1 MAETM
6 QVISSLPTA
15 KDLVRDWKSRGETVG
30 LVPTMGFLHEGHL
43 SLVRACKR
51 GAVRSIVSV
60 FVNRTQFAP
69 HEDFDAYPRDL
80 DRDLSLLRQEKV
92 DMVFTPSQ
100 EWVYPPGYSTYVEVH
115 ELQDRLCGRSRPI
128 FFRGVCTVV
137 LKLLHMLEPDVA
149 FFGQKDAQQSL
160 IIRRMVQDLNLDIG
174 IEVCPIIRDKDGL
187 ALSSRNA
194 YFNAE
199 QRRAALCLFQSLQIA
214 RNLIDGGEENVG
226 RVVQAIRAEI
236 QAEIRARIDYVEIVD
251 PGDLRPRSS
260 IRKGDLIALAVFID
274 EVRLIDNMLV

>member
-1 MAETM
+1 M
-6 QVISSLPTA
+6 QVITSLSAA
-15 KDLVRDWKSRGETVG
+15 KDQIRVWKSRNETVG

-51 GAVRSIVSV
+51 GTGRTIVSL
-60 FVNRTQFAP
+60 FVNRAQFAP
-69 HEDFDAYPRDL
+69 HEDFDDYPRDL

-100 EWVYPPGYSTYVEVH
+100 DWVYPPGYSTYVEVH

-149 FFGQKDAQQSL
+149 FFGQKDAQQSV

-199 QRRAALCLFQSLQIA
+199 QRRAALCLFRSLQIA
-214 RNLIDGGEENVG
+214 RNLVDGGELNVG
-226 RVVQAIRAEI
+226 HVVRAIRTEL
-236 QAEIRARIDYVEIVD
+236 QAEARARIDYIAIVD
-251 PGDLRPRSS
+251 PVDLGPRST

-274 EVRLIDNMLV
+274 EVRLIDNIIV